1 MGTRRK
7 SREYALQLLYQWEGE
22 RAAPASLLVEF
33 WRGQKTTAPTRE
45 FAEQLFQGAVAGL
58 EEIDA
63 LLAAHA
69 QHWRL
74 DRMAAIDRNLL
85 RLAVYEMRAFPKTSP
100 AVVIN
105 EALEIAKRFSGAE
118 SAEFANGIL
127 DAVRKSIE
135 AERAIPAKE

>member
-22 RAAPASLLVEF
+22 RPAPASLLAEF

-45 FAEQLFQGAVAGL
+45 FAEQLFQGAVEAV

-69 QHWRL
+69 QNWRL
-74 DRMAAIDRNLL
+74 ERMAAIDRNLL

-118 SAEFANGIL
+118 SAEFVNGIL

-135 AERAIPAKE
+135 AGRAVPAKE